1 MVDVV
6 ISFHSS
12 MSATDWR
19 GRQLKSMFKPGTV
32 FIDGG
37 SGIMTSGGSY
47 DSLIQSSAAMVPRSP
62 SDPRYDPKRPTTH
75 YRKSFLGPFIRS
87 RGEGKNIPQGTPMR
101 VCLVGF
107 SEGCQGVNAFLKTT
121 DIGYIDSVVAI
132 DGIHWLRDKWFNKKT
147 NQWSE
152 CKDNSLCFQT
162 LTKHWLDFAA
172 LAAYGPPPDAG
183 TLPRGSRCC
192 VITNSSIPAP
202 PCCRQAKYASEYIVQ
217 RVIAPNGG
225 PMVPPPDGIVNMTHS
240 PPLHFNAWSVT
251 DKTTGKVIDSGPALD
266 YPMSQSDWYAAY
278 NNLWVFSY
286 KDLDVGGSGHWD
298 HVYQAKV
305 VLPLMLEKIVIPRW
319 NSTSAGTMVRV

>member
-1 MVDVV
+1 MTDVV

-12 MSATDWR
+12 MSATDWK

-37 SGIMTSGGSY
+37 SGVMTSGGSY
-47 DSLIQSSAAMVPRSP
+47 DALIAKYTAMVPRSP
-62 SDPRYDPKRPTTH
+62 SDPRYVPSKPSTH
-75 YRKSFLGPFIRS
+75 TRKSFLKPFIRAHAPQI
-87 RGEGKNIPQGTPMR
+87 GENEPCR
-101 VCLVGF
+101 VAIVGF
-107 SEGCQGVNAFLKTT
+107 SEGCQGVNAFVKSS
-121 DIGYIDSVVAI
+121 DIGYIDTVVAI
-132 DGIHWLRDKWFNKKT
+132 DGIHWLRDRWFNKKT

-152 CKDNSLCFQT
+152 CKENSLCFQT

-172 LAAYGPPPDAG
+172 LAAFGRPPDAKQM
-183 TLPRGSRCC
+183 PDGSRCC

-217 RVIAPNGG
+217 RVLGSNVG
-225 PMVPPPDGIVNMTHS
+225 PMKSPPEGIINMAHN

-251 DKTTGKVIDSGPALD
+251 DKSTGKVIDSGPALD

-305 VLPLMLEKIVIPRW
+305 VLPLMLEKIVIPRMM
-319 NSTSAGTMVRV
+319 SRTAGTFLEI